1 MRNSVHIL
9 ILCLVSLFV
18 AGCDESVSDVVA
30 PEKEIWVNLNIG
42 VALSDAAKPARS
54 SRVDSYEPA
63 ANEAE
68 KMQTLRIVVVDK
80 HGDVEANRF
89 LYAGSVVEYGEEHFK
104 VRANETK
111 QVYVFVNENN
121 ESVKVYDATGGLVAD
136 LHDYLGGIEV
146 GEPFPRES
154 IEGLEIRLNDG
165 VDSELDAVGDA
176 SAQSAGGLPMS
187 KCESIEV
194 YDKDLSHDIYLH
206 RAAVKFTFNITN
218 NSSLDRV
225 LTGLS
230 IDKMA
235 YREYYLPRVD
245 EYKYVDGKPMEIV
258 DFDTPSPEGTNNG
271 YYTFEK
277 SFEQGVSLPKGKEV
291 TAPLVYLLEGK
302 YESAAVADAAK
313 NYSMTISLNGAKTQ
327 AKVFDNLDRLPR
339 NTHVVV
345 NITIKDRT
353 IEWGVDLRPYGEVK
367 LDPDFGLDR
376 D

>member
-1 MRNSVHIL
+1 MRNFVHIL

-68 KMQTLRIVVVDK
+68 KMQTLRIIVVDK
-80 HGDVEANRF
+80 NGDVEANRF

-194 YDKDLSHDIYLH
+194 YDKDMSHDIYLH

-245 EYKYVDGKPMEIV
+245 EYKYVGGKPTEIV
-258 DFDTPSPEGTNNG
+258 DFATPSPEGTNTG

-277 SFEQGVSLPKGKEV
+277 SFEKGIALPKGKTV
-291 TAPLVYLLEGK
+291 VAPLVYLLEGK
-302 YESAAVADAAK
+302 YEPTDVAAQK

-345 NITIKDRT
+345 NIIIKDRK
-353 IEWGVDLRPYGEVK
+353 IDWSVDLRPYGEVK

>member
-1 MRNSVHIL
+1 MRNFVHIL

-18 AGCDESVSDVVA
+18 AVCDESVSDVVA

-68 KMQTLRIVVVDK
+68 KMQTLRIIVVDK
-80 HGDVEANRF
+80 NGDVEANRF

-194 YDKDLSHDIYLH
+194 YDKDMSHDIYLH

-245 EYKYVDGKPMEIV
+245 EYKYVGGKPTEIV
-258 DFDTPSPEGTNNG
+258 DFATPSPEGTNNG

-277 SFEQGVSLPKGKEV
+277 SFEKGIALPKGKTV
-291 TAPLVYLLEGK
+291 VAPLVYLLEGK
-302 YESAAVADAAK
+302 YEPTDVAAQK

-345 NITIKDRT
+345 NIIIKDRK
-353 IEWGVDLRPYGEVK
+353 IDWSVDLRPYGEVK

>member
-1 MRNSVHIL
+1 MRNFVHIL
-9 ILCLVSLFV
+9 ILCLASLFV
-18 AGCDESVSDVVA
+18 AGCDKSASDVPA
-30 PEKEIWVNLNIG
+30 PEKEVWVNLNIG
-42 VALSDAAKPARS
+42 VALSDAAKPVRS
-54 SRVDSYEPA
+54 SRADVNEEAA

-68 KMQTLRIVVVDK
+68 KMQTLRIIVVDK
-80 HGDVEANRF
+80 NGDVEANRF

-136 LHDYLGGIEV
+136 LID
-146 GEPFPRES
+146 
-154 IEGLEIRLNDG
+154 GLEIRLNDG
-165 VDSELDAVGDA
+165 VDSELDAVGDV

-187 KCESIEV
+187 KCEEVEV

-245 EYKYVDGKPMEIV
+245 EYKYVGGKPTEIV

-277 SFEQGVSLPKGKEV
+277 SFEKGVSLPKGKKV

-302 YESAAVADAAK
+302 YEPTDVAAQK

-339 NTHVVV
+339 NTNVVV
-345 NITIKDRT
+345 NIIIKDRK
-353 IEWGVDLRPYGEVK
+353 IDWSVDLRPYGEVK